1 MTYLVL
7 NTDTRLTDDLER
19 QLVRS
24 MVAEQM
30 RIKPLDLIKATLIA
44 LRNGAVNVLRFVEEV
59 NDSMDEARRASIRQ
73 SGGYH
78 W

>member
-73 SGGYH
+73 SGGFH

>member
-44 LRNGAVNVLRFVEEV
+44 LRNGAVNVLRFAEEV